1 MKSQHSSELLRWL
14 CCGSLSVGSA
24 WLFAAAVLRR
34 GSVALLS
41 HAHAEGMQACAH
53 YAKLQ

>member
-1 MKSQHSSELLRWL
+1 MLRFALGWFRMAL
-14 CCGSLSVGSA
+14 C
-24 WLFAAAVLRR
+24 R